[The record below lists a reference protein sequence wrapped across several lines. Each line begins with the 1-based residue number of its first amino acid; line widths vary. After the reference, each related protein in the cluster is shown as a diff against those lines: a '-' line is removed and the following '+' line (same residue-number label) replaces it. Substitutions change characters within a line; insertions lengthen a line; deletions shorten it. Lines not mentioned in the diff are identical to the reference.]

1 MSAERNILI
10 MGAGGRDFHTFLTCY
25 KFDESVKVVAITATQ
40 IPFINDRRF
49 PADLTGPLYPDGIDI
64 VDESELVDTIRS
76 RNVDEVVFAYS
87 DVSYEY
93 IEEKQKIVEEAGAA
107 FRTFDVDRT
116 MIPSTKPVVA
126 VVAVRTGCGKSAASR
141 TVLTALKERG
151 LRSAA
156 IRHPMPYGDLS
167 KQAVQRFTTVEDLDK
182 HECTIEEREEYEP
195 HIMAGSIVY
204 AGVDY
209 EAIVRQAEEECDV
222 ILWDGGNNDTPFYKP
237 DLWITLADPLRAG
250 DETKYFPS
258 RDNFTRADA
267 ILISKVDSAT
277 PEQIAAIRTAAA
289 ELNPTAKI
297 LEGRMPVSLSAE
309 DQAKIK
315 GAKVL
320 VVEDGPTVTHG
331 GMKTGA
337 ATIAAEKFGAAE
349 IVDPRPHLK
358 GLLKDTFK
366 QYPGIGKILP
376 AMGYSDQQ
384 IADLEASINDSDAD
398 LVVVGTPIN
407 LGTLIQI
414 DKPYVWARYDMEYAG
429 DLNVGML
436 IDGMLEEKGGRR

>member
-1 MSAERNILI
+1 MSAERKLLI

-25 KFDESVKVVAITATQ
+25 KSDETVEVVAITATQ
-40 IPFINDRRF
+40 IPFITDRRF
-49 PADLTGPLYPDGIDI
+49 PADLTGPLYPNGIDI

-87 DVSYEY
+87 DVSYDY
-93 IEEKQKIVEEAGAA
+93 IEGKRKIVEEAGAT
-107 FRTFDVDRT
+107 FSTFDIDQT
-116 MIPSTKPVVA
+116 MVASTKPVIA

-156 IRHPMPYGDLS
+156 IRHPMPYGNLS
-167 KQAVQRFTTVEDLDK
+167 EQAVQRFTTVEDLVRHK
-182 HECTIEEREEYEP
+182 CTIEEREEYEP

-209 EAIVRQAEEECDV
+209 EAIVRAAEKECDI

-267 ILISKVDSAT
+267 ILISKVDSAND
-277 PEQIAAIRTAAA
+277 EQMAAIRAAA
-289 ELNPTAKI
+289 ARLNPKAKI
-297 LEGRMPVSLSAE
+297 LEGRMPVSLSEE

-337 ATIAAEKFGAAE
+337 GTIAAEKFGAAR
-349 IVDPRPHLK
+349 IIDPRPHLK
-358 GLLKDTFK
+358 GLLHDTFEK
-366 QYPGIGKILP
+366 YPEIGNILP

-384 IADLEASINDSDAD
+384 IADLEASINDSDVD

-407 LGTLIQI
+407 LGALINI
-414 DKPYVWARYDMEYAG
+414 DKPCVWARYDMEYAG
-429 DLNVGML
+429 DTNIGML
-436 IDGMLEEKGGRR
+436 IDDMLKAKGVK